1 MSKLFLTLAA
11 LGLLAALVATPA
23 RSQDDP
29 PISST
34 RSAELF
40 LPLVVGGVHNDDDI
54 VIVTP
59 TPTSTP
65 TPPATATPYPTIHPT
80 LIYVTPTRMP

>member
-1 MSKLFLTLAA
+1 VSKLFLTLAA

-29 PISST
+29 PISAT

-40 LPLVVGGVHNDDDI
+40 LPLVVGGVHNDDI

-65 TPPATATPYPTIHPT
+65 PPPATATPYPTIHPT